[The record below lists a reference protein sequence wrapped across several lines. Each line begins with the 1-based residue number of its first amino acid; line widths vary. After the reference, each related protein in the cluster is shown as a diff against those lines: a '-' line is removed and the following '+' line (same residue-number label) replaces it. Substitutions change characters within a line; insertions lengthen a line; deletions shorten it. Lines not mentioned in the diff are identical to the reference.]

1 MRAARITTL
10 VLALLAAV
18 LVTGPAPGAEK
29 AAKRF
34 CPDLTRHGVE
44 VIKMQRRLGC
54 RKGRR
59 LAVRTV
65 LHDGSL
71 ESERYYCRWGQG
83 GTSPVTIQGH
93 EYIFG
98 FCYEVDEDRQAYFLA
113 RRL

>member
-1 MRAARITTL
+1 MRAARITIP
-10 VLALLAAV
+10 VLGLLAAA
-18 LVTGPAPGAEK
+18 LVAGSAQGMDT

-34 CPDLTRHGVE
+34 CPDVTRHGVE
-44 VIKMQRRLGC
+44 VVKMQRRLGC
-54 RKGRR
+54 RKGPR
-59 LAVRTV
+59 LAARTV
-65 LHDGSL
+65 VEGGAL
-71 ESERYYCRWGQG
+71 ETERYYCRWGQG